1 MSFLDREA
9 APFAA
14 GVWDQ
19 IDAVARR
26 TVAEAGV
33 VRRLLKIVGPM
44 GMDARVGI
52 GEDEESPGG
61 DDDPGILGGERAG
74 KPHLHMPKTRT
85 LPLLHTSF
93 RLGLR
98 SLEAFS
104 ARGEP
109 FDTRAVA
116 EAARVIAQAEDSLVF
131 AGDARTG
138 IRGLLTS
145 RPDSSGL
152 IAGDWNEPGRAA
164 DDLLAALGRLDHAG
178 RHGPFAAALPPSRFY
193 ALFRPYPGTSL
204 TPHAQLA
211 PLFEA
216 GIHKAPTLGDS
227 FLVLVKDEAGPRLQV
242 GQELAAAYDG
252 RDGVFHRFSLLE
264 SATLLPGTP
273 GSVAVI
279 RGATSATAS
288 QGAGRPAPDELM

>member
-1 MSFLDREA
+1 MSFLDRDA
-9 APFAA
+9 APFAPA
-14 GVWDQ
+14 VWDQ

-33 VRRLLKIVGPM
+33 ARKLLRVIGPL
-44 GMDARVGI
+44 GIDARVGI
-52 GEDEESPGG
+52 GEDEEAAGEYEE
-61 DDDPGILGGERAG
+61 PGILGGQRAAG
-74 KPHLHMPKTRT
+74 PHLHMPRTRT

-116 EAARVIAQAEDSLVF
+116 EAARVIAQAEDALVF
-131 AGDARTG
+131 RGDARAG
-138 IRGLLTS
+138 IAGLLATRTDS
-145 RPDSSGL
+145 MPDL
-152 IAGDWNEPGRAA
+152 VAGDWSEPGRAA
-164 DDLLAALGRLDHAG
+164 DDLLAALAALDASG
-178 RHGPFAAALPPSRFY
+178 RHGPFAAALPPARYY
-193 ALFRPYPGTSL
+193 ALFRPYAGTAL

-216 GIHKAPTLGDS
+216 GLHKAPALGDS
-227 FLVLVKDEAGPRLQV
+227 FFVVVKDEAGPRLQL

-252 RDGVFHRFSLLE
+252 REGVFHRFSLFE

-273 GSVAVI
+273 GSVAVV
-279 RGATSATAS
+279 RAASEPAAVTA
-288 QGAGRPAPDELM
+288 RPSPDELM